1 MKVEAQQLR
10 AFMLDAGLIKE
21 RQFDKALKN
30 AKKQGKKIEEVLTAE
45 NLISQED
52 LIRLE
57 AYILGIPFV
66 NLEDE
71 IVEPEVLRFIPEP
84 IARNHNIVAFRR
96 KGKNLEVAMLD
107 PDDLK
112 TIEFIKKKANLKIL
126 PRLTTSR
133 SIRNILSQYQ
143 ESLQTEFG
151 EIIGEEAKEI
161 EKVSQ
166 EKKIKEEVEADLE
179 REAQETPIIRI
190 VETLLK
196 HAVLQRATDIHIEP
210 SEKEILVRYRID
222 GVLRDAMTL
231 PLNTK
236 SGIVA
241 RIKVLSNL
249 KLNEHR
255 LPQDGQFKIENK
267 DYKYSCRVSVLP
279 VFDGEKIVLRLLSE
293 SAKGYSL
300 EKLGLIGQDL
310 ERVERILKKPAGMIL
325 VSGSRG
331 CGKTTTLYSILEV
344 LNTPEKNI
352 STIEDPIE
360 YRIPRINQT
369 QLDSKV
375 GLSFASGLRSLLA
388 QDPDIIMVGVI
399 NDKETAD
406 LAINAVLTGHLI
418 LSTLSVD
425 SAAEAIAHLIKMG
438 IEPFSLSSTLNL
450 VIGQRLIRRFSPRRE
465 KYSLK
470 AEEWKNLAEHCDLK
484 LMENILKKE
493 KILDKKQTIKDIEF
507 FLPQPSE
514 DSLDGYKGKV
524 AVFETLEISGAIKQ
538 LIQKKATSQ
547 EIQQRARKE
556 GMRLMVED
564 AFIKAARG
572 ITSIEEVFRL
582 IKEKID

>member
-388 QDPDIIMVGVI
+388 QDPDIIMVGEI